1 MYHSINFGNKNTWD
15 DWRLIPT
22 SRPVFLPPDV
32 KKVLVDLP
40 GSDGV
45 IDLTESLTGYVKY
58 GNRKGSF
65 EFRVHTKRDWVDV
78 YSTIMDYLHGQKM
91 KIILDDDPGYY
102 YLGRAYVNEWKS
114 QKNNSVIVIDAE
126 VEPYKYELFGSL
138 EEWEWDP
145 FNFETGIIREYGNI
159 EVDGNKTITIDG
171 NRRPVVPKFTIASTD
186 GNGMRIRQ
194 TTGNNRTYTVQD
206 GTVRIPEIVIVEG
219 INKIRFDG
227 YGTVSIGYRGGRL

>member
-65 EFRVHTKRDWVDV
+65 
-78 YSTIMDYLHGQKM
+78 
-91 KIILDDDPGYY
+91 
-102 YLGRAYVNEWKS
+102 
-114 QKNNSVIVIDAE
+114 
-126 VEPYKYELFGSL
+126 
-138 EEWEWDP
+138 
-145 FNFETGIIREYGNI
+145 
-159 EVDGNKTITIDG
+159 
-171 NRRPVVPKFTIASTD
+171 
-186 GNGMRIRQ
+186 
-194 TTGNNRTYTVQD
+194 
-206 GTVRIPEIVIVEG
+206 
-219 INKIRFDG
+219 
-227 YGTVSIGYRGGRL
+227 